1 MQECEAE
8 CSLDEVRGM
17 EAKTYFWEKKFSMPQ
32 LKEASGIIL
41 ALTLGCLGA
50 PVMRSFSLPEAMPA
64 MYLWE
69 WFSVVRNCT
78 AGWFLA
84 AAPLLADWTYHRVM
98 PARLKYR
105 WYGILT
111 VCFFACAA
119 ISVYAAEMELAAV
132 TGNTVYFM
140 GTILAYPMAFC
151 IQILLLLRFG

>member
-1 MQECEAE
+1 MQGYEAE

-17 EAKTYFWEKKFSMPQ
+17 EVKTYFWEKQFSM
-32 LKEASGIIL
+32 
-41 ALTLGCLGA
+41 
-50 PVMRSFSLPEAMPA
+50 
-64 MYLWE
+64 
-69 WFSVVRNCT
+69 
-78 AGWFLA
+78 
-84 AAPLLADWTYHRVM
+84 PLLADWTYHRVM
-98 PARLKYR
+98 PARVKYR

-140 GTILAYPMAFC
+140 DMILVYPMAFC

>member
-1 MQECEAE
+1 M
-8 CSLDEVRGM
+8 EV
-17 EAKTYFWEKKFSMPQ
+17 KTYFWEKQFSMPR

-50 PVMRSFSLPEAMPA
+50 PVMRSFSLPDAMPA

-69 WFSVVRNCT
+69 WLSVVRSCP

-98 PARLKYR
+98 PARVKYR

-140 GTILAYPMAFC
+140 DMILVYPMAFC